1 MSDTTE
7 EGNSEVASPP
17 TAIMQARLGWFLLA
31 LVIAQGLLVVTFGI
45 GQQVDRRILKAL
57 AFRQNVTSEA
67 LIVAAQW
74 ITWGGAA
81 AQRSFAMVV
90 FACWLLWLRRPYPAL
105 LMVVAPPFAGATSSI
120 LKEAFGR
127 ARPDVVPH
135 LDLVTNLSFPSG
147 HATNV
152 TATLLLASLLLGE
165 QRRYFWIGTA
175 ILGAAAIGAS
185 RILLGV
191 HWPSDVIGGW
201 FWGAGIALLGLSISR
216 RLETRQNANRTP
228 TLISRPES
236 GA

>member
-1 MSDTTE
+1 M
-7 EGNSEVASPP
+7 GN
-17 TAIMQARLGWFLLA
+17 
-31 LVIAQGLLVVTFGI
+31 
-45 GQQVDRRILKAL
+45 GQREDRPIRKAL
-57 AFRQNVTSEA
+57 AIRQNGTREA
-67 LIVAAQW
+67 LIDAEQW
-74 ITWGGAA
+74 VSWGGAA
-81 AQRSFAMVV
+81 AQRTIAMVV
-90 FACWLLWLRRPYPAL
+90 FACWLLWRRRPYPAL
-105 LMVVAPPFAGATSSI
+105 LMVIAPPFAGATSSI

-152 TATLLLASLLLGE
+152 TATLLLASLLLAE
-165 QRRYFWIGTA
+165 RRRYFWIGTA